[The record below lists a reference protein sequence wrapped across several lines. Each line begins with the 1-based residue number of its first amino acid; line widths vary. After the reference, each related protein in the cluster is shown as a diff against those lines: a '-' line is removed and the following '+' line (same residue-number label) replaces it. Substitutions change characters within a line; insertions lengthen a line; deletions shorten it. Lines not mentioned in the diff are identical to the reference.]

1 MTEPKYNKE
10 DIMAKAQELAQKITE
25 TEEVDFFI
33 RAEKQ
38 INENEKVQSMIE
50 EVKAKQKELVNL
62 QHYKKKEA
70 MKKTQR
76 EINRLHKEIDEIPIV
91 QEFKRSQTE
100 VNEVLQLVSSTISND
115 VTSHIEKANK

>member
-62 QHYKKKEA
+62 QHYKKK
-70 MKKTQR
+70 
-76 EINRLHKEIDEIPIV
+76 
-91 QEFKRSQTE
+91 
-100 VNEVLQLVSSTISND
+100 
-115 VTSHIEKANK
+115 

>member
-1 MTEPKYNKE
+1 
-10 DIMAKAQELAQKITE
+10 MAKAQELAQKITE

-62 QHYKKKEA
+62 QHYKKK
-70 MKKTQR
+70 
-76 EINRLHKEIDEIPIV
+76 
-91 QEFKRSQTE
+91 
-100 VNEVLQLVSSTISND
+100 
-115 VTSHIEKANK
+115 